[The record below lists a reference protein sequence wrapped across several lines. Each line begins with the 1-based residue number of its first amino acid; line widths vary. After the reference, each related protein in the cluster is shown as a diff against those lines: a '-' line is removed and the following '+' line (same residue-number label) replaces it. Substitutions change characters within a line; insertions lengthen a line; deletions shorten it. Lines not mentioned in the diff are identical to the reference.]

1 MYMFRSLLISTFALA
16 LVAQAPA
23 PAPKPAPAAAPA
35 AAPVVK
41 EDKVLATYGKESI
54 RESDFEAFLSASVPE
69 QQRAQ
74 LMMMPG
80 AKDQYLKRFMDFTA
94 LAARARKENLTKSKG
109 FAEKMK
115 LMEMQVLIQAL
126 FERDGAALKEK
137 SVVKDED
144 VKAYF
149 DKHPE
154 KFMTPESFSARH
166 ILVSTRAQGSEKAR
180 TDEEALTRIKLAQEA
195 LKAGKSFDDVAK
207 EFSDDPG
214 SKDKGGL
221 YENIAFGR
229 FVPEFDKAVRG
240 QEAGKVGEPVKSMHG
255 YHLIQVEKL
264 TAPVAQTFEAVKD
277 TAKQQVTAERT
288 EAVMAAYMEEAKKMA
303 GFHEGPAAPAAP
315 AKAPA
320 AKAKKGSK

>member
-1 MYMFRSLLISTFALA
+1 MYMFRSLLISTFAFA
-16 LVAQAPA
+16 LVAQTPA
-23 PAPKPAPAAAPA
+23 PAPKPAPAPA
-35 AAPVVK
+35 AAPAPK
-41 EDKVLATYGKESI
+41 EDKVLATFGKETI
-54 RESDFEAFLSASVPE
+54 KESDFEVFLNASVPE

-109 FAEKMK
+109 FAEKMR

-126 FERDGAALKEK
+126 FERDGNALKEK

-144 VKAYF
+144 VKAFF

-166 ILVSTRAQGSEKAR
+166 ILVSTRAQGAEKAR
-180 TDEEALTRIKLAQEA
+180 TDEEAQARIKQAQEA

-255 YHLIQVEKL
+255 YHLIKVEKI
-264 TAPVAQTFEAVKD
+264 TAATPQTFEAVKD
-277 TAKQQVTAERT
+277 AAKQQATTERS
-288 EAVMAAYMEEAKKMA
+288 EAVMNAYMEEAKKMV
-303 GFHEGPAAPAAP
+303 GFHEGPAPVP

-320 AKAKKGSK
+320 AKGKKGVK